1 MENENLA
8 LKYKKTAKK
17 VSFFVM
23 IFIIAVGAIILGFGL
38 FIAIYYK
45 TGLLIGVGSV
55 MSVVGLFDIL
65 LGIRFNKATLKRI
78 DKIKDSE
85 AIERYK
91 RIHGIK

>member
-1 MENENLA
+1 MENENIA

-17 VSFFVM
+17 VAVAIM
-23 IFIIAVGAIILGFGL
+23 IFIILIGSIILGFGL

-45 TGLLIGVGSV
+45 TGILIAVGSV
-55 MSVVGLFDIL
+55 MCVVGVFDIL
-65 LGIRFNKATLKRI
+65 LGIRFNKVTKRRI